1 MRTNGKACHTVD
13 GNGKMF
19 PLADA
24 HVEVRSRE
32 GAGCRAAGFRRTVL
46 AVGLLAA
53 FGTGTVHAQS
63 TTSSIFGRLPVHPGE
78 SVVVRNST
86 GLTRTV
92 SVDSQGRYNAPQLP
106 VGTYSV
112 SLMRDGA
119 VVQTRDNVAL
129 QVGIGADV
137 SFADAAVA
145 AGAVSATQ
153 LSAVSVTGN
162 KLPPIDVKSVDS
174 RTVLTADQL
183 SKLPLAHS
191 AEAAAL
197 LAPAANRGAGGAAST
212 TGEPLI
218 SFGGSS
224 STENAYYL
232 NGFNT
237 TDPNLSQGGITLPYG
252 SIDQEEVYTGGYSAQ
267 YGRSDGGVLNM
278 IGKSGT
284 NEWHFGGQ
292 YLYQPSATLA
302 SQDNTYYANGLPPS
316 PVAGNLYVPRN
327 QNSSWSSVYDFYV
340 GGPLIKDKLFLF
352 ASAEMTH
359 TQGNSVNSVASG
371 TDSHYQNTL
380 PKWYAKVNWN
390 ITDNNLLELTGASE
404 KSESMGTVYN
414 YDYNHLSDS
423 AFRSYANNTKRGGDL
438 WSAKFTS
445 YISDRLT
452 FTALYGSMKTRNYSE
467 SPAYDPS
474 LTYIANYTN
483 QNPALNGGAPITNN
497 QNVSQITN
505 PDMNFVSTNL
515 RLALTYAL
523 GDHTITA
530 GIDNLRTAARDQ
542 EELTSGPGYQWAYGY
557 TQTPNQPLS
566 PALNVGAP
574 SAYPN
579 GASGYY
585 AYKYIF
591 NQGGNLF
598 SSQRSEYIED
608 QWQVADRLLL
618 SLGLRDDAFTN
629 SNASATPYMN
639 QTKPQWAPRLGFS
652 WDVFGDSSFKV
663 YGNAG
668 RYYLGSPI
676 APGDP
681 ANGYVATSQYY
692 TYSGIAAD
700 GTPTGL
706 TQMSQPVSP
715 NGAYGQTPDPRTM
728 TATSLKAMDQ
738 DEFMLGFSKTAGANW
753 VYGGKLTQRTLRH
766 VIDDWCDVQAVVDKA
781 ASQGITDVNADT
793 CYYINPGEA
802 NSFAVQ
808 DQGGAFHSVTLSNSE
823 MGFPHAVRR
832 YYALE
837 TFLEHPFDGQW
848 YGKVSYSFSRSYG
861 NSEGQ
866 GQSDIQATG
875 GTQNTDWDFSQLMAY
890 AGGPQGN
897 DHTHVLK
904 AFGYYAVTPEWLV
917 SANLNLTSG
926 GPKYCLGYYGTD
938 QTDPDGY
945 GSGYH
950 WCNGQPSAPGA
961 TGRLPWMKQL
971 DLGVHYSPAFAKHK
985 LGISLDVFN
994 AFNSQVPLNLS
1005 PNYNGNSAGT
1015 PNPLYG
1021 TPTVLQQPRYLRIG
1035 VTYDY

>member
-1 MRTNGKACHTVD
+1 MRAEKKGCFTVD
-13 GNGKMF
+13 GKGTKL
-19 PLADA
+19 PCTIV
-24 HVEVRSRE
+24 HEK
-32 GAGCRAAGFRRTVL
+32 AGSTAGRTGFRRTML
-46 AVGLLAA
+46 AMGLLVALGA
-53 FGTGTVHAQS
+53 NTVNAQS
-63 TTSSIFGRLPVHPGE
+63 TTSSIFGRVPVQPGE
-78 SVVVRNST
+78 TVVIRNTT

-92 SVDSQGRYNAPQLP
+92 GVDSQGRYSAAQLP
-106 VGTYSV
+106 IGMYSV
-112 SLMRDGA
+112 TLIREGK
-119 VVQTRDNVAL
+119 VVQTRDNVLL
-129 QVGIGADV
+129 QVGVGADI
-137 SFADAAVA
+137 SFSEASAE
-145 AGAVSATQ
+145 AGAVNAKQ
-153 LSAVSVTGN
+153 LSAVSVTAD

-183 SKLPLAHS
+183 AKLPLAHS

-197 LAPAANRGAGGAAST
+197 LAPATNIGAGGAAST

-252 SIDQEEVYTGGYSAQ
+252 SIEQEEVYTGGYSAQ

-284 NEWHFGGQ
+284 NAWHFGGQ
-292 YLYQPSATLA
+292 YLYEPSSMVA
-302 SQDNTYYANGLPPS
+302 SQNNTYYANGLPPS
-316 PVAGNLYVPRN
+316 PVAGNLYDPRN
-327 QNSSWSSVYDFYV
+327 QNSSWTSVYDFYV
-340 GGPLIKDKLFLF
+340 GGPLIKDRLFLF

-359 TQGNSVNSVASG
+359 TEGNTVNSVASG
-371 TDSHYQNTL
+371 TDSHYQDKL

-404 KSESMGTVYN
+404 KSETSGSVYN
-414 YDYNHLSDS
+414 YDYNNLSDS
-423 AFRSYANNTKRGGDL
+423 AFKSYANNTKHGGDM

-445 YISDRLT
+445 YLT
-452 FTALYGSMKTRNYSE
+452 DKLTLTAMYGSMKTRSYSE

-474 LTYIANYTN
+474 LTYIADYTN
-483 QNPALNGGAPITNN
+483 QNPALNGGTPITNN
-497 QNVSQITN
+497 QTVSEITN
-505 PDMNFVSTNL
+505 PGMNFVTTNL
-515 RLALTYAL
+515 RVALTYSL
-523 GDHTITA
+523 GDHTITG

-542 EELTSGPGYQWAYGY
+542 DELTSGPGYQWAYGY
-557 TQTPNQPLS
+557 TNTPDQPLY
-566 PALNVGAP
+566 PALGVGAP
-574 SAYPN
+574 ANYPN

-598 SSQRSEYIED
+598 STERAEYLED
-608 QWQVADRLLL
+608 QWQVNDRLLF
-618 SLGLRDDAFTN
+618 SIGLRDDGFTN
-629 SNASATPYMN
+629 SNASAQPYMR

-663 YGNAG
+663 FGNAG

-706 TQMSQPVSP
+706 TQMSPPVSA

-738 DEFMLGFSKTAGANW
+738 DEFMLGFSKTAGSNW
-753 VYGGKLTQRTLRH
+753 VYGAKLTRRILRH
-766 VIDDWCDVQAVVDKA
+766 VIDDWCDVQAVVNKA
-781 ASQGITDVNADT
+781 ASQGITDINADT

-802 NSFAVQ
+802 NTFAVQ
-808 DQGGAFHSVTLSNSE
+808 DPTGAFHSVTLSNAD
-823 MGFPHAVRR
+823 MAFPKAVRR

-837 TFLEHPFDGQW
+837 TFLEHPFDGKW

-866 GQSDIQATG
+866 GQSDIRATG
-875 GTQNTDWDFSQLMAY
+875 GTQNEDWDFPELMVY
-890 AGGPQGN
+890 ADGPQGN
-897 DHTHVLK
+897 DHTNVIK
-904 AFGYYAVTPEWLV
+904 AYGYYALTPEWLV

-926 GPKYCLGYYGTD
+926 GPKYCLGYYGTE
-938 QTDPDGY
+938 QADPDGY
-945 GSGYH
+945 GSNYH
-950 WCNGQPSAPGA
+950 WCNGQPSPPGA

-971 DLGVHYSPAFAKHK
+971 DLGIHYTPAFANRK
-985 LGISLDVFN
+985 LAFSVDVFN
-994 AFNSQVPLNLS
+994 VFNGQAPLNLS
-1005 PNYNGNSAGT
+1005 PDFNGNGAGT

-1021 TPTVLQQPRYLRIG
+1021 TPLVLQPPRYVRLG